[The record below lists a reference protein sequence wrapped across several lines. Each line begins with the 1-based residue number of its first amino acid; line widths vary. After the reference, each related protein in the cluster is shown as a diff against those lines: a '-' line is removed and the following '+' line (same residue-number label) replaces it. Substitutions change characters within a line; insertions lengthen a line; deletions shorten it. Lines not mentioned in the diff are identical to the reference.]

1 VRQGKATEGAKSG
14 DDGHNV
20 LTGVAGEGKEE
31 VGFSEVTDDSHCVE
45 ISLCHVSW
53 TSGEAGGQDGDR
65 SPNVFGIKTTL
76 QGVGE
81 TKSFVLT

>member
-1 VRQGKATEGAKSG
+1 MRQGKATEGAKSG

-45 ISLCHVSW
+45 ISLSHVSW

-65 SPNVFGIKTTL
+65 SPNVFGILTTL
-76 QGVGE
+76 QGV
-81 TKSFVLT
+81 